1 MSDGEDA
8 LSGLVA
14 FPPRLGSIESR
25 FGPLTTS
32 QAAWLMGSASAGALV
47 AYTLLG
53 TFAHSLLVNVLAYGT
68 FFAILATGMWLGLTR
83 KEGLPRLRYLL
94 LLQRFRSTPRV
105 LTGPLAKRFVHL
117 QDVTGDMLVLPHDV
131 YARALEVSGVN
142 YPLLSFSDQAQHLQA
157 FLSVLNGLD
166 FDVQLIA
173 RPEKFDNLPY
183 VRALTDRGESETSAV
198 IQDQLVGYAPFFDE
212 LTRNALDRKFYAVV
226 SMNVRSERP
235 DLFSEGKNPSPAQR
249 EQAARSVLDRRAA
262 VLADHLRAGGL
273 HAERLAGEGM
283 ATLLRTYC
291 QFGTKTALPVSS
303 FLDAVAPER
312 VEIEPKD
319 LTVGREHVR
328 ILQVERYPATLP
340 YGWLMPF
347 LTAQARVDVVLH
359 LHPLLQEKAQA
370 LVNHEITRLQ
380 VELLGKRERGTVDT
394 SALEHQVDAF
404 EEARAAL
411 VRGDERLFMTG
422 VYLACRADTRDELEA
437 LAAKVQGTL
446 RGLMVGA
453 KPPLF
458 RPLPA
463 YRTIM
468 PFGRDFLADDYP
480 LPSSSLATM
489 FPFVSAVLAEEGGIL
504 YGINELNG
512 TPVVFDRFSSDKT
525 ENYNTCI
532 FGTSGSG
539 KSYLAK
545 LEVLRYRMLDPDLRV
560 FIIDPLREFA
570 DTTIALDGTVLS
582 IGRDGDT
589 HLNPLWVGRDNSQ
602 RARHALEFLDVLLQ
616 WSPDEKEERALLDGT
631 LSRMYRSR
639 EEEFTFQDLLA
650 ELEKE
655 PSLQSEHLR
664 LVLQPYVSGS
674 CAFLNH
680 PTDVDLGSSVVCFDI
695 RDLDPDLFAPVMT
708 LVLSYL
714 FSECG
719 RDAGR
724 KIIVVDEAWH
734 LMDRPGSAQA
744 LANLTRHSRHYN
756 AGLTLISQTASDF
769 LEHEKG
775 RVVLA
780 NSSMVT
786 LVRHRAVTGAMR
798 EHWSLTPAEV
808 DLVRYAKTGK
818 ECGYSTALLLTG
830 TMRTP
835 LRIIASEGEHELIT
849 TNPQD
854 LADRDEEDAAP
865 ALVASRSEETKE
877 EP

>member
-1 MSDGEDA
+1 MSDEESV

-32 QAAWLMGSASAGALV
+32 QAAWLMGSASVGALV

-53 TFAHSLLVNVLAYGT
+53 TFAHSLIVSLLAYGS

-94 LLQRFRSTPRV
+94 LLQRFRSTPHV
-105 LTGPLAKRFVHL
+105 LKGPLAKRFVHL

-142 YPLLSFSDQAQHLQA
+142 YPLLSSSDQAQHLQA

-226 SMNVRSERP
+226 AANLRSERP
-235 DLFSEGKNPSPAQR
+235 DLFSEGKSPSTAQR
-249 EQAARSVLDRRAA
+249 EQAARTVLDQRTS
-262 VLADHLRAGGL
+262 VLADHLSAGGL
-273 HAERLAGEGM
+273 HTERLAGEGM

-291 QFGTKTALPVSS
+291 QFGSKSAGPVSS
-303 FLDAVAPER
+303 FLDAVAPEQ
-312 VEIEPKD
+312 VEVEPKD

-359 LHPLLQEKAQA
+359 LHPLAQDRAQA

-394 SALEHQVDAF
+394 SALEHQVEAF
-404 EEARAAL
+404 EEARGAL

-512 TPVVFDRFSSDKT
+512 TPVIFDRFT
-525 ENYNTCI
+525 LENYNTCI

-539 KSYLAK
+539 KSYLSK

-582 IGRDGDT
+582 IGRDGGT
-589 HLNPLWVGRDNSQ
+589 HVNPLWVGRDNTE

-616 WSPDEKEERALLDGT
+616 WSTDEKEERALLDGT
-631 LSRMYRSR
+631 LSRMYRSQ
-639 EEEFTFQDLLA
+639 EEEFTLQDLLV

-655 PSLQSEHLR
+655 PTLQSEHLR
-664 LVLQPYVSGS
+664 LVLQPYISGS

-714 FSECG
+714 FSECS
-719 RDAGR
+719 RDVGR

-744 LANLTRHSRHYN
+744 LANLTRHSRHYHT
-756 AGLTLISQTASDF
+756 GLTLISQTANDF

-780 NSSMVT
+780 NSSMVS
-786 LVRHRAVTGAMR
+786 LVRHRTVTEAMR

-808 DLVRYAKTGK
+808 NLVRHAMTGK
-818 ECGYSTALLLTG
+818 DSGYSQALLLTG
-830 TMRTP
+830 TLRTP
-835 LRIIASEGEHELIT
+835 LRIIASGGEHELIT
-849 TNPQD
+849 TNPED
-854 LADRDEEDAAP
+854 LADRDEEDAVP
-865 ALVASRSEETKE
+865 ALVPSRSEETKE